1 MVESTFIKIM
11 NKKQKNIIGCACSST
26 TNKGQSTVNYYQSPV
41 LDNPYLSCNDH
52 YFYFLEILLN
62 NLELDFLEFKHIYKH
77 KEQVCLLLICSFFL
91 LAVS

>member
-26 TNKGQSTVNYYQSPV
+26 TNKGQSRVNYQSPV

-77 KEQVCLLLICSFFL
+77 KE
-91 LAVS
+91 